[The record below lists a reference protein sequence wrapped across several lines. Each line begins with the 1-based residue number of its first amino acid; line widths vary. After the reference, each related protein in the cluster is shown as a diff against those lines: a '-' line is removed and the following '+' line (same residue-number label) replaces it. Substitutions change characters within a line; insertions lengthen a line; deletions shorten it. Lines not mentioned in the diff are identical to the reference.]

1 MSPGSGIDGTLSM
14 TDVFEMSDLRQGV
27 EDVMIQDSLNR
38 ERGYRIYSVSIHND
52 PYEFDPGVAK
62 VDLEIGDA
70 RRNYGLYLS
79 RMGDREVFDYA
90 WGKQKPWWAKTPPEQ
105 IAKHVAM
112 ILESYYGLP
121 MGFYAPILEPS

>member
-1 MSPGSGIDGTLSM
+1 MSPGSGVDGSLSL
-14 TDVFEMSDLRQGV
+14 TDVFKMSDLRQGV

-52 PYEFDPGVAK
+52 PYKFDPGVAK
-62 VDLEIGDA
+62 VDLEIGGN
-70 RRNYGLYLS
+70 RRNYALYLA

-90 WGKQKPWWAKTPPEQ
+90 WEKKPFFATKAPHQ
-105 IAKHVAM
+105 IANHVAD
-112 ILESYYGLP
+112 ILENYYGLP